1 MKKRD
6 LLFAGLL
13 LMGVSAIAQPTR
25 TPQDAKVIFTQTF
38 EDDWDAWQTT
48 PVDTIYQLE
57 YYKGVTGGNQ
67 AFSNAWDNSQF
78 KADNILVRTDSV
90 TPGQEGGIIIYNGV
104 MLTDDKG
111 DIDNRKY
118 RNDNYS
124 IVDETSQARAE
135 AFEKWGQDG
144 GEKAFRFISAGRYN
158 ADGTSAVGSSD
169 NKYTDDYR
177 RNLFVRLKNV
187 IEPETSYRVTFY
199 VRAKS
204 TTASEGYAPRLHAGL
219 YRGYFHSEKPF
230 TMGLQDDNDHN
241 KFNTQITYEKTDFS
255 GDWEKVTFMDYYLN
269 DSIADYFMLSNGYWW
284 SDNWI
289 WKAADNG
296 TEDDLK
302 FIHQPDKFFF
312 RMSFRSDST
321 DFMVD
326 NISLTKSWIAGCE
339 YDKDKMRVDF
349 GYKTNL
355 GKLVED
361 AYKETRIDAIELP
374 GDAFEVWCLVKGGDP
389 DDPDAWEDMPIRSAE
404 YHSDGYMYMFTE
416 YFNDTPFMFDDYD
429 QVLVT
434 FINPVDNPKLALKYT
449 GTGKSAAELFPKAL
463 DTTWIKEGKLVPD
476 FYNELATPNPNIF
489 KGVHSMKDLPPVLQG
504 LPYEEN
510 SFGLTPVTSFEFKFS
525 RKIVFD
531 NLENTEGA
539 IAYVN
544 GTRWNMAYKEGNDS
558 IIVISKPNA
567 APALSG
573 DVEIE
578 LVQLKG
584 LGTEYGKEVKLN
596 YHFGSFERNPQI
608 QFVSTSN
615 WRAYIAD
622 YNSSSRPWPT
632 TIYAHSGNSS
642 DTFGLGKGN
651 ETAHKI
657 GFYPIKDD
665 TLTIYGAKVPDNGLF
680 YLSSRTNPY
689 SGNLYCIEHLTAG
702 PKAIS
707 FKFGGQS
714 STDYAMSLYFYAK
727 PNDALEDGND
737 KGFAVLEAVA
747 NKVVL
752 EAGKK
757 PAVNMGGSFST
768 TTEWKEGV
776 ETLTYSFTVP
786 AEGDY
791 VFEFVV
797 KGSNDY
803 KGVVI
808 GNYWITT
815 AGDLSFSSTTALNK
829 SVEDANARL
838 ALADAKAELYTGV
851 IYNDLKQKATYYAIG
866 GDFDA
871 AALTKPSEW
880 AAAKKTLDDAT
891 AKLKLRMDTVDG
903 FANQRKAV
911 SDKLAATETQYGGLS
926 TWAALKDVETQ
937 ANAYPV
943 TTKIGTEINEFNE
956 TMKKAIQTLDDRIA
970 LNTKYAKEL
979 TRAFQLLE
987 DSAKTDFEEYPALKR
1002 TYEAYKNY
1010 DVIAATDDDINAT
1023 YAIVN
1028 GAANDYEFRVV
1039 KSQVMPKRVK
1049 ALEALSRKLGSTIGD
1064 TAIIKNA
1071 LQTLEDDDDML
1082 ANVYKAAIKLAL
1094 YEKLA
1099 DDANIYTKDSLD
1111 LTPFIKNYHLYQT
1124 PKVVERG
1131 NLKANAS
1138 DAHKADP
1145 DGANMQH
1152 VQHQYNSG
1160 SLNGQMP
1167 IWIIIQTIEYTD
1179 VYPGWTVLASTEGN
1193 QMVTGDKTYNAYVT
1207 GYPVFDAEIGMDWNT
1222 KSELWQTV
1230 DDLPAGMYT
1239 IGVELPEHKYRA
1251 ATTGWGAHGANP
1263 TILNVTAADSTFEAL
1278 AETDGVQTLKI
1289 DSIMVG
1295 GADSVDIKLTLWS
1308 GNGWSRADNFF
1319 LHFRQDPDFAYDEA
1333 VEGLQDEI
1341 AGLLT
1346 IVNPAKAVAANVE
1359 YYTLGGVQVA
1369 APKAGQILIRKTNV
1383 NGKVVV
1389 DKVLLK

>member
-38 EDDWDAWQTT
+38 EDDWDAWQNT
-48 PVDTIYQLE
+48 PVDTIYKLE
-57 YYKGVTGGNQ
+57 YYKGITGGNQ
-67 AFSNAWDNSQF
+67 AFSGAWNDARF

-90 TPGQEGGIIIYNGV
+90 TPGKEGGIIIYNGV
-104 MLTDDKG
+104 MLTDDKA

-118 RNDNYS
+118 RNDDYA
-124 IVDETSQARAE
+124 IVTENTQARAE

-144 GEKAFRFISAGRYN
+144 GEKAFHFVSAGRYN

-199 VRAKS
+199 VKAKS
-204 TTASEGYAPRLHAGL
+204 TTASSGYSPRLHAGL

-230 TMGLQDDNDHN
+230 TMGMEDDNDHN
-241 KFNTQITYEKTDFS
+241 KFKTEITYEKTEFS

-269 DSIADYFMLSNGYWW
+269 DSIADYYMLSSGYWW
-284 SDNWI
+284 SDSWT

-296 TEDDLK
+296 TEEDLK

-374 GDAFEVWCLVKGGDP
+374 GDAFEVWCLAKGGDP
-389 DDPDAWEDMPIRSAE
+389 ENPEDWQDMPIRSAE

-416 YFNDTPFMFDDYD
+416 YYGDTPFLFEDYD

-434 FINPVDNPKLALKYT
+434 FLNPVDNPKLALKYT

-510 SFGLTPVTSFEFKFS
+510 SFGLTPVTSLEFKFS

-531 NLENTEGA
+531 NLENTTGA

-544 GTRWNMAYKEGNDS
+544 GTRWNFSYKEGNDS
-558 IIVISKPNA
+558 IVVITKPNS
-567 APALSG
+567 APALNG
-573 DVEIE
+573 DVEFE

-584 LGTEYGKEVKLN
+584 LGTEYGKDVKLN
-596 YHFGSFERNPQI
+596 YHFGDYSRSLPEKAFETTWSTNGQDEVPVGTAIKEDTHKEYTLGTGGKLSSNGMRLYVYNNPES
-608 QFVSTSN
+608 QFARGFYISPRGSSN
-615 WRAYIAD
+615 GGHLWVGVGNQNIRLDAGQYELNFYILGWDGKAETKVFMFAKPEGNADLVTDPDRIPLDTITPTNMISSNDGKNKDLRINTAD
-622 YNSSSRPWPT
+622 YISIPLE
-632 TIYAHSGNSS
+632 IA
-642 DTFGLGKGN
+642 
-651 ETAHKI
+651 
-657 GFYPIKDD
+657 
-665 TLTIYGAKVPDNGLF
+665 
-680 YLSSRTNPY
+680 
-689 SGNLYCIEHLTAG
+689 TAG
-702 PKAIS
+702 
-707 FKFGGQS
+707 
-714 STDYAMSLYFYAK
+714 
-727 PNDALEDGND
+727 N
-737 KGFAVLEAVA
+737 
-747 NKVVL
+747 
-752 EAGKK
+752 
-757 PAVNMGGSFST
+757 
-768 TTEWKEGV
+768 
-776 ETLTYSFTVP
+776 
-786 AEGDY
+786 Y
-791 VFEFVV
+791 VFEFEITNS
-797 KGSNDY
+797 GNNNWH
-803 KGVVI
+803 GVLVS
-808 GNYWITT
+808 
-815 AGDLSFSSTTALNK
+815 DLSVTTPGFFVPSYYTPVKNLNN
-829 SVEDANARL
+829 SVIAAKERI
-838 ALADAKAELYTGV
+838 ALAEAKTELYSGV
-851 IYNDLKQKATYYAIG
+851 LLNNLKTSVVYYDVDG
-866 GDFDA
+866 GFESTKP
-871 AALTKPSEW
+871 TKPSEW
-880 AAAKKTLDDAT
+880 AAASKALDDAT
-891 AKLKLRMDTVDG
+891 SKLKLRMDTVDG

-926 TWAALKDVETQ
+926 TWAALKAVETE

-970 LNTKYAKEL
+970 LNTTYAKEL

-987 DSAKTDFEEYPALKR
+987 DSAKISFEEYPALKR

-1023 YAIVN
+1023 YAIVH
-1028 GAANDYEFRVV
+1028 GAADAYEFRVI
-1039 KSQVMPKRVK
+1039 KSEVMPKRVK
-1049 ALEALSRKLGSTIGD
+1049 ALDALSRKLGSTIGD

-1131 NLKANAS
+1131 NLKANS
-1138 DAHKADP
+1138 GDAHKADP

-1152 VQHQYNSG
+1152 VQHQYNGG

-1167 IWIIIQTIEYTD
+1167 IWIIIQTVEYTD

-1193 QMVTGDKTYNAYVT
+1193 QMVTGDKSYNAYVV

-1230 DDLPAGMYT
+1230 DDLPAGMYS
-1239 IGVELPEHKYRA
+1239 IGVELPEHKFRKEA
-1251 ATTGWGAHGANP
+1251 TGWGAHPATPTLLDVNAGDSAYQAQAN
-1263 TILNVTAADSTFEAL
+1263 
-1278 AETDGVQTLKI
+1278 TDGVQTLKI

-1295 GADSVDIKLTLWS
+1295 GNDSVDIKLTLWS

-1333 VEGLQDEI
+1333 AEGLEDEI